1 MTLDLHIT
9 LGEVI
14 TAASC
19 VTSVLAAYFRLSAR
33 LDLIEFKVNE
43 LWERR
48 AHRRD

>member
-1 MTLDLHIT
+1 MNLDMHIT
-9 LGEVI
+9 LGELI

-19 VTSVLAAYFRLSAR
+19 VVSVIAAYFKLSER
-33 LDLIEFKVNE
+33 IGVIEFKVND